1 MVEVNISK
9 KLNNIKL
16 AKLLSFLHSM
26 SDELCF
32 SSFHTYKIDEDTSVE
47 ILNEYKNR
55 CKERHSQ
62 LKKWYTSKEPFF
74 MNVLKKLK
82 VKTDE
87 DFEDYS
93 MFIFEEDM
101 KVCKTMDDNLL
112 KLQESDKTRDY
123 KEVFKDIS
131 KDFKFFEIHMFDSVS
146 VAIVPIDYVIY
157 NASEEMLFELMKM
170 PSLDEPFKLNKEENV
185 VLVNPVF
192 AKQQEAFAAI
202 NTSEGTA
209 TIFLDEKQ
217 YAEFKKLKIKHTK
230 DYVDD
235 EEKQL

>member
-1 MVEVNISK
+1 
-9 KLNNIKL
+9 
-16 AKLLSFLHSM
+16 
-26 SDELCF
+26 
-32 SSFHTYKIDEDTSVE
+32 
-47 ILNEYKNR
+47 
-55 CKERHSQ
+55 
-62 LKKWYTSKEPFF
+62 
-74 MNVLKKLK
+74 
-82 VKTDE
+82 
-87 DFEDYS
+87 
-93 MFIFEEDM
+93 
-101 KVCKTMDDNLL
+101 
-112 KLQESDKTRDY
+112 
-123 KEVFKDIS
+123 
-131 KDFKFFEIHMFDSVS
+131 MFDSVS